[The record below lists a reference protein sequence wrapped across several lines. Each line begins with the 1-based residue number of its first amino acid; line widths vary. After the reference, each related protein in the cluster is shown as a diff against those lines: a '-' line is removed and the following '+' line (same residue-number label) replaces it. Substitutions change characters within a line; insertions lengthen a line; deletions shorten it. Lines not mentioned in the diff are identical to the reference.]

1 MDYISLFEEL
11 KSRRLSLDL
20 TRGKP
25 SSDQLDLS
33 KDLVNLAE
41 NDFIYDG
48 VDIRNYG
55 EIKGLDSCRK
65 LGSEILGCSKEYIW
79 AGGNSS
85 LSLMSQYL
93 SYLFVEGN
101 GEGPWNNKERVSVL
115 CPVPGYD
122 RHFKLCETFGIN
134 MIPVSLTGEGPDLEE
149 IKELVATDN
158 SIKGIWCVPKY
169 SNPTGE
175 VYSPHIIDGLLDIFK
190 SSKNKNVIFWDNAYA
205 VHDLSQSTPLSDIFE
220 MAERKDCEDLIV
232 QFGSTSKITFAG
244 GGIGFIAMSEVN
256 QALFMPFYS
265 ALMIGPDKLNQAKH
279 VKFFQVTPLEEHMKK
294 HASIIKPKF
303 DLVND
308 RLESLGLGSWTKPSG
323 GYFLLYQ
330 SEKGMAKKII
340 ELAAELG
347 LKLTPA
353 GSTHPY
359 GVDEEDK
366 YIRIAPTA
374 CSLEELDLAM
384 EVFQCC
390 VGLTYSQSPKGSLS

>member
-308 RLESLGLGSWTKPSG
+308 KLESLGLGSWTKPSG

-390 VGLTYSQSPKGSLS
+390 VGLTYSQAPKGL

>member
-1 MDYISLFEEL
+1 MDYISRFEEL
-11 KSRRLSLDL
+11 KSKNLSLDL

-25 SSDQLDLS
+25 SPDQLDLS
-33 KDLVNLAE
+33 KDLVDSIGDE
-41 NDFIYDG
+41 FIFDG

-65 LGSEILGCSKEYIW
+65 LGSEILGCSQEYIW

-85 LSLMSQYL
+85 LSLMSKFL
-93 SYLFVEGN
+93 SFLFVEGN
-101 GEGPWNNKERVSVL
+101 RGGPWSNQERVSIL

-134 MIPVSLTGEGPDLEE
+134 MIPVSLTGQGPDLDE

-175 VYSPHIIDGLLDIFK
+175 VYSSYVIEGLLDIFNNT
-190 SSKNKNVIFWDNAYA
+190 KNQSVIFWDNAYA
-205 VHDLSQSTPLSDIFE
+205 VHDLSSQSHLADIFQI
-220 MAERKDCEDLIV
+220 ARNNQCEDLVV

-244 GGIGFIAMSEVN
+244 GGIGFIAMSQAN
-256 QALFMPFYS
+256 QEMFLPFYS

-279 VKFFQVTPLEEHMKK
+279 VKFFQETSLEEHMKK
-294 HASIIKPKF
+294 HASIVKPKF

-308 RLESLGLGSWTKPSG
+308 KLESLNLGSWTNPKG
-323 GYFLLYQ
+323 GYFLLYE
-330 SEKGMAKKII
+330 SDNGMAKKII

-359 GVDEEDK
+359 GIDEEDK

-374 CSLEELDLAM
+374 CSLEELNVAM
-384 EVFQCC
+384 DVFQCC
-390 VGLTYSQSPKGSLS
+390 VGLTYEQSV